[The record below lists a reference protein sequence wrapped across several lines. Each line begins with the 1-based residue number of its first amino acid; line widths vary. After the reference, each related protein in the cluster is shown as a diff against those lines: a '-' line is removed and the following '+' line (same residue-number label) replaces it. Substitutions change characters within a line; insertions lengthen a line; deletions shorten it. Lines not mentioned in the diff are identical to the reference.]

1 MYSDF
6 IQRFLNYQTYGNWF
20 KDLNPLSKLN
30 ILLVLAFTA
39 LVAQNTVFAFCL
51 CIGYYIVA
59 AYIGEF
65 KYFNGLYTK
74 VVITILFFLIVLRQ
88 LTVEGETVLFSLFG
102 WEWTLEAL
110 MVALKLSG
118 ILLGFSG
125 AVILFYASTPMRDL
139 MYALEQKGVP
149 HTTSYIIL
157 ASFSTITDLNASVN
171 TIFESQK
178 ARGIEV
184 EGNLITRVKAFFPI
198 LSPLLLGAMSAAEEK
213 SIAMDARAFS
223 IDTNHTFLR
232 ELRPVPK
239 WEKALVFAVDV
250 TFGAVCVFQ
259 ILNAFVF

>member
-6 IQRFLNYQTYGNWF
+6 VHKFLDYQTYGNWF

-39 LVAQNTVFAFCL
+39 LVAQNIIFAFCL
-51 CIGYYIVA
+51 CVGYYILA

-65 KYFNGLYTK
+65 KYFTKIYNK
-74 VVITILFFLIVLRQ
+74 VVATILVFLIILRQ
-88 LTVEGETVLFSLFG
+88 LSVHGDTVLFSIFG
-102 WEWTLEAL
+102 WQWTLEAL
-110 MVALKLSG
+110 YAALKLSG

-125 AVILFYASTPMRDL
+125 AVILFYAATPMRDL
-139 MYALEQKGVP
+139 MYALEQKGVS

-157 ASFSTITDLNASVN
+157 ASFTTVTDLNASVN

-184 EGNLITRVKAFFPI
+184 EGNIITRIKAFFPI
-198 LSPLLLGAMSAAEEK
+198 LSPLLLGAMSSAEEK

-223 IDTNHTFLR
+223 IDAKHTFLR
-232 ELRPVPK
+232 ELRPVPQ
-239 WEKALVFAVDV
+239 WEKALVVAIDVIFA
-250 TFGAVCVFQ
+250 AVCVFR
-259 ILNAFVF
+259 ILQAFVF